1 MKFDTPAQ
9 TNPIDQLKVI
19 GKPTDRI
26 EGPLKTSGTAPYAY
40 EHHDVAPNA
49 AEMQQMVRWVAAY
62 AHSSK
67 AARASVDQL
76 LREYRFKNFVQAMAF
91 TQAVGELAE
100 EYGHHPALLT
110 EWGRVKVSW
119 WTHKIH
125 GLHEND
131 VIMAAKT
138 EQLFRNRFVA

>member
-1 MKFDTPAQ
+1 MNNLSEKTCSACRADSPLLGVAELQ
-9 TNPIDQLKVI
+9 AALLQL
-19 GKPTDRI
+19 PDWALET
-26 EGPLKTSGTAPYAY
+26 
-40 EHHDVAPNA
+40 VAEVN
-49 AEMQQMVRWVAAY
+49 QL
-62 AHSSK
+62 
-67 AARASVDQL
+67 ARV
-76 LREYRFKNFVQAMAF
+76 YRFENFIGALAF

-110 EWGRVKVSW
+110 EWGKVKVSW

-138 EQLFRNRFVA
+138 EQLFRARFAS

>member
-1 MKFDTPAQ
+1 MNSLINKSCTACRADSPLLSPPELEAALV
-9 TNPIDQLKVI
+9 QLPEWAVEQVA
-19 GKPTDRI
+19 GVNQLARI
-26 EGPLKTSGTAPYAY
+26 YS
-40 EHHDVAPNA
+40 
-49 AEMQQMVRWVAAY
+49 
-62 AHSSK
+62 
-67 AARASVDQL
+67 
-76 LREYRFKNFVQAMAF
+76 FKNFVQALAF

-110 EWGRVKVSW
+110 EWGKVKVSW

-138 EQLFRNRFVA
+138 EQLFHARFAA

>member
-1 MKFDTPAQ
+1 MNNLSEKTCSACRADSPSLSNAEVQAALAQ
-9 TNPIDQLKVI
+9 LPEWKV
-19 GKPTDRI
+19 
-26 EGPLKTSGTAPYAY
+26 EV
-40 EHHDVAPNA
+40 VAEVN
-49 AEMQQMVRWVAAY
+49 
-62 AHSSK
+62 
-67 AARASVDQL
+67 QL
-76 LREYRFKNFVQAMAF
+76 LRDYRFKNFVQALAF

-138 EQLFRNRFVA
+138 EQLFHTQFAT

>member
-1 MKFDTPAQ
+1 MNNLSEKNCSACRADSPLLSEADLQ
-9 TNPIDQLKVI
+9 AALVQLPEWAVEI
-19 GKPTDRI
+19 
-26 EGPLKTSGTAPYAY
+26 
-40 EHHDVAPNA
+40 VAGVN
-49 AEMQQMVRWVAAY
+49 QL
-62 AHSSK
+62 
-67 AARASVDQL
+67 ART
-76 LREYRFKNFVQAMAF
+76 YRFKNFEQAMVF

-110 EWGRVKVSW
+110 EWGKVKVSW

-138 EQLFRNRFVA
+138 EQLFRSHVAA